1 MRIDTESGQSA
12 AEILKHRSEA
22 EIAGLLFFNAGERYS
37 RRIARAVVEARRD
50 APIATAAALER
61 IVWQA
66 VPPAYRFGRLHPA
79 TKTFQALRVEANG
92 EIEKLPGLL
101 DTAFSALR
109 PGGRMGV
116 ITYNSLEDRIVK
128 RFFRSVA
135 GLRNPQDGTEAGG
148 TAFHAAPETPIVK
161 KALLLTPK
169 PALPSRTEAKANPP
183 SRSAKLRV
191 VEKSGAVEKL

>member
-12 AEILKHRSEA
+12 AEILKHSSEE
-22 EIAGLLFFNAGERYS
+22 EIAGLLFYNAGERYS
-37 RRIARAVVEARRD
+37 RRIARAVAGARRD

-79 TKTFQALRVEANG
+79 TKTFQALRVAANG
-92 EIEKLPGLL
+92 EVEKLPGLL
-101 DTAFSALR
+101 RAAFSALR

-135 GLRNPQDGTEAGG
+135 GLRNPKDGTKDEDAG
-148 TAFHAAPETPIVK
+148 FHATPETPIVK

-169 PALPSRTEAKANPP
+169 PALPSRAEVKSNPP

-191 VEKSGAVEKL
+191 AEKL